1 MTVRMAEMS
10 WQDYQEKIKNNA
22 VVILPVGSTE
32 EHGPHLPL
40 GVDVILSTG
49 FAEEL
54 AKEIGGV
61 VAPAVMYGFKGETG
75 GGPIFPGTID
85 LNAATLINLVH
96 DILEELVAD
105 GVKRI
110 FIMNGHFE
118 NEMFLLEAMDL
129 TTKRHPD
136 VKIVETAWW
145 DQIDE
150 AMIPKIFDEVD
161 FPGWAVEH
169 AAIAET
175 CLTMHFRPELVH
187 MEKFVEEDQIRVL
200 NYHVS
205 PIKREIY
212 PPRGA
217 PSTSRSASPAR
228 GKMIVERVMQGFLK
242 VVDEEFPAR

>member
-10 WQDYQEKIKNNA
+10 WQDYRDKINANA

-49 FAEEL
+49 FAESL
-54 AKEIGGV
+54 AKEINGV
-61 VAPAVMYGFKGETG
+61 VAPAIMYGFKGETG

-85 LNAATLINLVH
+85 LNAVTLIALVH
-96 DILEELVAD
+96 DVLEELIAD

-110 FIMNGHFE
+110 FIMNGHYE

-129 TTKRHPD
+129 ITKKHPG
-136 VKIVETAWW
+136 VKIVESAWW
-145 DQIDE
+145 DQIDDSL
-150 AMIPKIFDEVD
+150 IPEIFDEVP

-175 CLTMHFRPELVH
+175 SLTMHFTPDLVR
-187 MEKFVEEDQIRVL
+187 MDRFVEEDQIRVL

-205 PIKREIY
+205 PIKREIF
-212 PPRGA
+212 PKLGS
-217 PSTSRSASPAR
+217 PSTSRSSSR
-228 GKMIVERVMQGFLK
+228 EKGQLIVDRVLAGFK
-242 VVDEEFPAR
+242 AVVREEFA

>member
-10 WQDYQEKIKNNA
+10 WQDYQEKIKSNA

-54 AKEIGGV
+54 AREIGGV

-85 LNAATLINLVH
+85 LNAVTLINLVH

-175 CLTMHFRPELVH
+175 SLTMHFAPHLVR
-187 MEKFVEEDQIRVL
+187 MDRFVEEDQIETFP
-200 NYHVS
+200 YHVS
-205 PIKREIY
+205 PIKRAIF
-212 PPRGA
+212 PKLGS
-217 PSTSRSASPAR
+217 PSTSRSSSPAK
-228 GKMIVERVMQGFLK
+228 GKLIVEGVLKGFK
-242 VVDEEFPAR
+242 AIIREEFP

>member
-10 WQDYQEKIKNNA
+10 WRDYQEKINNNA
-22 VVILPVGSTE
+22 VIILPVGSTE

-49 FAEEL
+49 FAEAL
-54 AKEIGGV
+54 AKEINGV
-61 VAPAVMYGFKGETG
+61 VAPAIMYGFKGETG

-85 LNAATLINLVH
+85 LNATTLINLVH
-96 DILEELVAD
+96 DVLEELVAD
-105 GVKRI
+105 GVERI

-129 TTKRHPD
+129 TTKRHPG

-145 DQIDE
+145 DQIDD
-150 AMIPKIFDEVD
+150 ALIPKIFDEVD

-175 CLTMHFRPELVH
+175 SLTMHFAPHLVR
-187 MEKFVEEDQIRVL
+187 MDRFVEEERIKTFP
-200 NYHVS
+200 YHVS
-205 PIKREIY
+205 PIKRDIF
-212 PPRGA
+212 PKLGS
-217 PSTSRSASPAR
+217 PSTSRGSSPEKGR
-228 GKMIVERVMQGFLK
+228 LIVEGVLKGFK
-242 VVDEEFPAR
+242 AIVSEEFP